1 MAAATA
7 NQFPFKV
14 EHILDPVLKDTKYSL
29 EGYKNITKRLK
40 CFTIKKNVCKKSIL
54 NEETVLVQSVS
65 RETPLGYRC
74 MIQTFNLV

>member
-29 EGYKNITKRLK
+29 EGYKNITTSQV
-40 CFTIKKNVCKKSIL
+40 FHHFKKS
-54 NEETVLVQSVS
+54 
-65 RETPLGYRC
+65 
-74 MIQTFNLV
+74 M